1 MIIENVSAAMREIAS
16 DVVLPRFRRLEAG
29 DVEEKSPGEIVSI
42 VDREVELALG
52 PRLLEFLPG
61 SRVVGEEAVSEKAD
75 LLENLNTGMV
85 WLVDPLDGTSNFV
98 AGSDDFAMMV
108 ALLRDGVAVG
118 SWILSP
124 ISERLAVAEAGGGA
138 YVDGRRINVATT
150 GTEGV
155 RGVIKTRFLPPEF
168 KAALEPGSA
177 GAFPFAD
184 GSGSA
189 GIDYPALVNGHWAFL
204 LYWRTLAWDHVPG
217 SLFVTEAGGH
227 VARLDGSAYRASDP
241 RCGLLAAPCRDSWH
255 AARMHLPI

>member
-52 PRLLEFLPG
+52 PRLLDILPG
-61 SRVVGEEAVSEKAD
+61 SRVVGEEAVSENVD
-75 LLENLNTGMV
+75 LLENLGTGIV

-124 ISERLAVAEAGGGA
+124 ISERFAVAEAGGGA
-138 YVDGRRINVATT
+138 YIDGRRTTVAKVRD
-150 GTEGV
+150 EGV
-155 RGVIKTRFLPPEF
+155 MGVVKTRFLPPDF
-168 KAALEPGSA
+168 KAALA
-177 GAFPFAD
+177 GRQERAFLFAD

-189 GIDYPALVNGHWAFL
+189 GIDYPALVKGHWAFL
-204 LYWRTLAWDHVPG
+204 LYWRTLAWDHIPG
-217 SLFVTEAGGH
+217 SLFLTEAGGQ